1 MPILHIQLGAQQK
14 TPDGKIVPAN
24 PAIALHGRGPVVQ
37 VTVTIEQNAGKG
49 LLSQG
54 KALPTPRV
62 GLALIDT
69 GASGTCIDDQAAQ
82 ELGLPIID
90 VAKMTSATHAEQQC
104 NVYPVSIAI
113 PPVLTLNCPRTMGA
127 ALAAQGLLVL
137 IGRDIL
143 TRCNLFYNGPIGQ
156 FTLSL

>member
-1 MPILHIQLGAQQK
+1 VQLAAQQK
-14 TPDGKIVPAN
+14 TPDGKTIPAN
-24 PAIALHGRGPVVQ
+24 PAIALHSRGPIVQ

-54 KALPTPRV
+54 KSLPAPKA

-69 GASGTCIDDQAAQ
+69 GATGTCIDEQAAH
-82 ELGLPIID
+82 ELGLPIRD
-90 VAKMTSATHAEQQC
+90 VARMTSATHANQHC
-104 NVYPVSIAI
+104 NVYPVQIGL
-113 PPVLTLNCPRTMGA
+113 PTLTLNCPRTMGA

-143 TRCNLFYNGPIGQ
+143 SNCNLFYNGPVGQ